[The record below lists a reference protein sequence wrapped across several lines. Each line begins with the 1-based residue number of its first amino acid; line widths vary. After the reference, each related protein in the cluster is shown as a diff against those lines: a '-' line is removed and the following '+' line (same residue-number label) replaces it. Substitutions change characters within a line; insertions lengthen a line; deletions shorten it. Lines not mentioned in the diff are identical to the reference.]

1 MATFGDT
8 REAAT
13 YTFSSVIRGHH
24 VYKDFWTP
32 YIHEELTVGTE
43 EENSYDRHAVAILK
57 DGEVVGHMP
66 CTISRFSWFFI
77 QRGGS
82 VRAVVTGRR
91 KKGVGLE
98 VPCIYIYSGSSRI
111 IKKLEKLLNQVE
123 PDWISDPSTS

>member
-1 MATFGDT
+1 MATFGDP
-8 REAAT
+8 RESAT
-13 YTFSSVIRGHH
+13 CTFSSVIRGHH
-24 VYKDFWTP
+24 VYKDFWMP

-43 EENSYDRHAVAILK
+43 EENSYDRHAVI
-57 DGEVVGHMP
+57 
-66 CTISRFSWFFI
+66 ISRFFWFFI

-111 IKKLEKLLNQVE
+111 IKKLEKLLSQVE
-123 PDWISDPSTS
+123 PDWISDTSTL